1 MRKFLKV
8 QRRFTSIEI
17 SVLLCF
23 LLPPAGILFLF
34 LIGLHTFYKQWFV
47 KQWFVFSLSSYFF
60 LCLFI
65 SSIGASILMKEI
77 TYLSISVMIL
87 GYWGLYVKILESE
100 KNRLF
105 QRFRFIMIFGGIYSC
120 LIGWVSK
127 WITFPTALS
136 YLTGT
141 VLFGKVEP
149 KNYSRLIG
157 CEYNPN
163 FTVYILL
170 LSISFLFALL
180 LTSIKTKQFIG
191 LIWQIPFLLLLSY
204 GVVETGSRAGFAT
217 MIVIYFLFFF
227 RLNRFFFIISTII
240 GVFLLKWLFHL
251 IPRVDSVIQASQTRF
266 DIWKGSFTI
275 WQEHS
280 LFGVTPLGF
289 GQEYLK
295 HYNEFV
301 PHAHNILIGMFAEYG
316 TLGGLAFLLLVSL
329 NLVKCV
335 HLFFSI
341 RRKKYFL
348 DSFLLGLPIILLTG
362 VFDEPLFSPQIGFLT
377 VVFLACWDQYSK
389 RILFVIKLPSISRI
403 NEWIYTQ
410 ILEPKDQP

>member
-1 MRKFLKV
+1 
-8 QRRFTSIEI
+8 
-17 SVLLCF
+17 
-23 LLPPAGILFLF
+23 
-34 LIGLHTFYKQWFV
+34 
-47 KQWFVFSLSSYFF
+47 
-60 LCLFI
+60 
-65 SSIGASILMKEI
+65 
-77 TYLSISVMIL
+77 
-87 GYWGLYVKILESE
+87 
-100 KNRLF
+100 
-105 QRFRFIMIFGGIYSC
+105 
-120 LIGWVSK
+120 
-127 WITFPTALS
+127 
-136 YLTGT
+136 
-141 VLFGKVEP
+141 
-149 KNYSRLIG
+149 
-157 CEYNPN
+157 
-163 FTVYILL
+163 
-170 LSISFLFALL
+170 
-180 LTSIKTKQFIG
+180 
-191 LIWQIPFLLLLSY
+191 
-204 GVVETGSRAGFAT
+204 
-217 MIVIYFLFFF
+217 
-227 RLNRFFFIISTII
+227 
-240 GVFLLKWLFHL
+240 LFHL